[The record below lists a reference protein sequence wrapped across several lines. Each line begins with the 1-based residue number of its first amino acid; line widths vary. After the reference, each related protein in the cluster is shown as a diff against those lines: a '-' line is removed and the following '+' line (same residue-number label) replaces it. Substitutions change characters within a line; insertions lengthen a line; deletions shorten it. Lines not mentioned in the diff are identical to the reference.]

1 MRLSESKANSFAFA
15 EREHLRDQLL
25 TGCKVTQNTRNYFD
39 NNFGFSFTFYRIVS
53 FNNLLEL
60 CSSSLTFGNV
70 NELPFLSLNRDLL
83 PIDDV

>member
-1 MRLSESKANSFAFA
+1 MQSRTCSSFAEAQPDFA
-15 EREHLRDQLL
+15 VFD
-25 TGCKVTQNTRNYFD
+25 GKITQKTRNYFD

-70 NELPFLSLNRDLL
+70 NEFPFLSLNRDLL
-83 PIDDV
+83 PIDDI